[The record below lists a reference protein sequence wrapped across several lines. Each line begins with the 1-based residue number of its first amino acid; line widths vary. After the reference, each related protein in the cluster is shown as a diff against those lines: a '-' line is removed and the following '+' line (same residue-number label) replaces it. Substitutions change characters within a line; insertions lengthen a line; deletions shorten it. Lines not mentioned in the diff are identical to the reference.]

1 MKKPEKKYYQINWK
15 KSAVKSI
22 KKLPEQV
29 KRNMLRKIEEL
40 FVKPQK
46 GELLKGDVEN
56 LRRIRVGD
64 YRVIYWVNKEKR
76 EILIVKI
83 GRRDDIYKKI

>member
-1 MKKPEKKYYQINWK
+1 MKKPENKYYQINWK
-15 KSAVKSI
+15 KSAVKSAR
-22 KKLPEQV
+22 KLPEQI
-29 KRNMLRKIEEL
+29 KKNILEKIEEL

-46 GELLKGDVEN
+46 GELLKGDLEN

-64 YRVIYWVNKEKR
+64 YRIIYWVDKEKK

-83 GRRDDIYKKI
+83 GRRGDIYKKI

>member
-1 MKKPEKKYYQINWK
+1 MKKPEDKYYQINWK
-15 KSAVKSI
+15 KSAVKSAR
-22 KKLPEQV
+22 KLPEQI
-29 KRNMLRKIEEL
+29 KKNILKKIEEL

-46 GELLKGDVEN
+46 GELLKGDLEN

-64 YRVIYWVNKEKR
+64 YRIIYWVDKEKR

-83 GRRDDIYKKI
+83 GRRGDIYKKI